1 MGIRLMAGPLT
12 LDQLVEVRILH
23 PQQDSRLP
31 KRYNTLLTAKVGHCK
46 LDGKSHA
53 S

>member
-1 MGIRLMAGPLT
+1 MGIRLMAGREI
-12 LDQLVEVRILH
+12 LVLAMEVRILH
-23 PQQDSRLP
+23 PQQESRPP
-31 KRYNTLLTAKVGHCK
+31 KGYNTLLTAKVGHCK